1 VQQTDFRIGSKGSG
15 WLIDSFVQQGLQFEA
30 SGGTLRR
37 HTRDNILVAGGSV
50 SLPVGSLMPGY
61 QWQKIKENLAT
72 LISLQVFRACS

>member
-1 VQQTDFRIGSKGSG
+1 MTGREEWEGSGGDCGKADLISFRIGSKGSG

-50 SLPVGSLMPGY
+50 SLPVAL
-61 QWQKIKENLAT
+61 
-72 LISLQVFRACS
+72 